1 MPPITRQ
8 IIGLRVTGVLFWLFA
23 MLHLLRILFEVD
35 LSIGAWAVPPT
46 ISGIVTLI
54 FGALGWWFMRLA
66 HPSQKH
72 GCC

>member
-8 IIGLRVTGVLFWLFA
+8 IIGLRVAGVLFRLFA
-23 MLHLLRILFEVD
+23 LLHLLRILSDVH
-35 LSIGAWAVPPT
+35 LTIGAWAVPPT

-54 FGALGWWFMRLA
+54 CGALGWWFMRLA
-66 HPSQKH
+66 HPTQKH